1 MLTDNSDSQTPEI
14 INLFPQGSKKDRKRS
29 IRHKTHVLK
38 RKIGEV
44 ILGQRPFLKVH
55 SEVLQTDFWIVN
67 EGLVNPA
74 DQTFNGKVITMEML
88 AEIMTVKQPFLR
100 TMEELK
106 YITETGDRR
115 PEAEIGE

>member
-14 INLFPQGSKKDRKRS
+14 INLFPQTAREDRKRS
-29 IRHKTHVLK
+29 ARHRTRLLK
-38 RKIGEV
+38 RKISEV

-55 SEVLQTDFWIVN
+55 SEVLQTDLWIVN

-74 DQTFNGKVITMEML
+74 DQTFSGKVITMEML
-88 AEIMTVKQPFLR
+88 AEIMTARQTILR
-100 TMEELK
+100 TMEEL

-115 PEAEIGE
+115 TEAEIGE